1 MKKLITNSLAL
12 FVLFFIG
19 VFNVNAQTLP
29 TAVTLPLNETFS
41 TLPYATGYS
50 NGSAWTLIPE
60 FNIWKIAN
68 AITAT
73 YATTAPTT
81 TTRPLTASAS
91 AATTTSGA
99 LNYNGYIGWISSSAA
114 DLALACAINT
124 TGITGVGVSYEMSTI
139 RIPDATHQLKCQL
152 QYSLTANGT
161 FTAVANSEY
170 LTATSPVSTTGTTKQ
185 GTTTVSVTLPAACN
199 NQSVVYLRWV
209 DAYVTNVPSSSTAP
223 SFAIANV
230 VIGPSCISPG
240 ISSQS
245 TAAQSIGQGA
255 TPTALTVAATGTG
268 LSYQWYSN
276 STASN
281 TGGTSLAPAGQA
293 NSFTPPTTTI
303 GTTYYYCVVTGT
315 CGSATSSASGAIT
328 VTAPVPTVS
337 LTSGANPAAATYNIA
352 ITPVVY
358 GYVNVNNDADVTASW
373 YSDNTYTTPT
383 TAPAGL
389 SLDLNATT
397 KTMTLSGTPSAIGTF
412 YYSVVVN
419 ETNGNSINGSIVV
432 SPPPAPVISGGAN
445 TNTSVQPGVAPITN
459 IVYTLTNSTGAS
471 VSGLPLGLSGSYSAG
486 TYTISGTVDAS
497 VTPGSYAFTV
507 TATAM
512 AGYSGAAVTAAG
524 TVLVKSATAKQL
536 LYLTA
541 AATPSAN
548 DTRLYPMLNNSTNY
562 IVTVKLA
569 AATAPGAS
577 AYSAYDVIVL
587 NESVA
592 SANAEAVALKGID
605 KPILNL
611 KNFVYG
617 VTTPTPAKW
626 AWAQAPDNGKANN
639 GTVTIKQASHPIF
652 TTPTNLS
659 VGATLDLLSGAATKG
674 IQPTDVTLLG
684 SICVAT
690 APLNASPYNPAIAIH
705 DVPATVR
712 AANTG
717 NTITSKYIM
726 IPICNDSYNT
736 MTDAALTLINN
747 ALDYLLNAT
756 QFTAPSL
763 AISGFNVGVDAT
775 IDNTA
780 NTITAVLPIST
791 DLTSL
796 QPTITLAGTG
806 TSVSPASTVAT
817 NFSNSYYTAVNYTV
831 SDGINSKVYAV
842 KIYVQGTGLSE
853 NKISGVSFDGLT
865 IHNDAN
871 LQLQVYNTLGSLM
884 LSSNKNINM
893 TNYNKGVYIVK
904 SANESLKISI
914 LK

>member
-19 VFNVNAQTLP
+19 VFNVNAQTFTFDTGGATLTSGVGYFQTGVGTYNKST
-29 TAVTLPLNETFS
+29 TAGASTTISTSAANCDGRTNSVVTSSSLFYFKPEIAISAIEIRGNGTGSNRTLSAFKTSATLGGTF
-41 TLPYATGYS
+41 A
-50 NGSAWTLIPE
+50 
-60 FNIWKIAN
+60 
-68 AITAT
+68 TAT
-73 YATTAPTT
+73 TGT
-81 TTRPLTASAS
+81 
-91 AATTTSGA
+91 ATTTMTTSGTC
-99 LNYNGYIGWISSSAA
+99 GS
-114 DLALACAINT
+114 
-124 TGITGVGVSYEMSTI
+124 ITI
-139 RIPDATHQLKCQL
+139 
-152 QYSLTANGT
+152 
-161 FTAVANSEY
+161 
-170 LTATSPVSTTGTTKQ
+170 
-185 GTTTVSVTLPAACN
+185 
-199 NQSVVYLRWV
+199 
-209 DAYVTNVPSSSTAP
+209 
-223 SFAIANV
+223 
-230 VIGPSCISPG
+230 PG
-240 ISSQS
+240 ISV
-245 TAAQSIGQGA
+245 AAGTYIQITLTGNVNINSIVLTPLCSAPSIVTQPATGGQSIGQGA

-315 CGSATSSASGAIT
+315 CGNATSSASGAIT

-337 LTSGANPAAATYNIA
+337 LTSGANPAAATYNIS

-853 NKISGVSFDGLT
+853 NKISGVSFDGQT
-865 IHNDAN
+865 IHNNAN